1 MVLSLHTS
9 TIQKNADTFMINKR
23 EAAANSFISD
33 VTTARKIIFIT
44 AEL

>member
-33 VTTARKIIFIT
+33 VTARKIIFIT